1 MRPLSD
7 LFTMAEAGL
16 IADSMEVYARRFHSS
31 QRDNDSYSP
40 SSVIED
46 IQNAI
51 RDVHM
56 SGILHKTVVS
66 DMPTYIQPSKEVPD
80 MLSYLRHSQKRTFLC
95 TNRYNII
102 PLTKIQVNTY
112 LTF

>member
-7 LFTMAEAGL
+7 LFTMAEACL
-16 IADSMEVYARRFHSS
+16 IADSMEVYSSRFRSS

-56 SGILHKTVVS
+56 SGILHKTVIS
-66 DMPTYIQPSKEVPD
+66 DMPKYVQSSLEVID
-80 MLSYLRHSQKRTFLC
+80 MLSYLRHSNKRTFLC
-95 TNRYNII
+95 TNRYN
-102 PLTKIQVNTY
+102 VCAH
-112 LTF
+112 

>member
-7 LFTMAEAGL
+7 LFTMAEACL
-16 IADSMEVYARRFHSS
+16 IADSMEVYAKRFSSS

-40 SSVIED
+40 ASVIED

-51 RDVHM
+51 RDVHL

-66 DMPTYIQPSKEVPD
+66 NMPKYIQPSNEVLD
-80 MLSYLRHSQKRTFLC
+80 MLSYLKHSQKRAFLC
-95 TNRYNII
+95 TNRYVII
-102 PLTKIQVNTY
+102 
-112 LTF
+112 